1 MLALTAIQLCAR
13 DYNDIA
19 YARIA
24 RDATSAAQTNQANWL
39 DWLNDAVRAVV
50 AVRPDA
56 GAAHVDFTLT
66 ASETKQT
73 LPAGAIRLLG
83 VTRNIGAAGGTI
95 GKAIRFSTDRDLQD
109 DINKDWHTATVGT
122 YIREVIYDEK
132 RDPLHF
138 WVSPRAPS
146 SAWHI
151 ELITCQV
158 PTAVSDANVLTG
170 SFQLPDVYAPAAQ
183 DWMLYR
189 AYAMQAA
196 SSGSWTRAMAHF
208 QSFFNVLGVKLR
220 GELWTGPKANEGFPA
235 AQAKA
240 A

>member
-39 DWLNDAVRAVV
+39 DWLNDAVRALIS
-50 AVRPDA
+50 VRPDA
-56 GAAHVDFTLT
+56 GASHVDFTLT

-73 LPAGAIRLLG
+73 LPSGSFRLLG
-83 VTRNIGAAGGTI
+83 VTRNLGADGATI

-109 DINKDWHTATVGT
+109 ELNKDWHTATVGT

-132 RDPLHF
+132 RDPLTF

-146 SAWHI
+146 TTWHI
-151 ELITCQV
+151 GLITCKL
-158 PTAVSDANVLTG
+158 PTAVSDALVL
-170 SFQLPDVYAPAAQ
+170 SADFQLSDVYAPAAQ

-196 SSGSWTRAMAHF
+196 STGNWTRAMAHF
-208 QSFFNVLGVKLR
+208 QSFFNLLGVKLR
-220 GELWTGPKANEGFPA
+220 GELWSGPKAPEGFPV
-235 AQAKA
+235 AKA